1 MNLLVLKGFNN
12 YFNRKIKK
20 YSTLNDYISRCEKY
34 FRFTNINFNPN
45 DGVVTEQ
52 VLGSTNQKDSGEI
65 LNWEVDGS
73 PDYIVCYKTVP
84 GTVIVDGVEQET
96 SVDEIVSRW
105 FCLESV
111 RTRAGQYKLALKR
124 DTISDH
130 LDSILDSPCFIEKG
144 YVKHTDPLI
153 FNEENVSL
161 NQIKNY
167 KGDYPEVPLKDA
179 TGIPWLVLYIAQNSP
194 DTAKRVEGRQILD
207 TQDALDYSDLPWA
220 GIESGANM
228 SNTTQIRRIP
238 GAAQINISPIIAQ
251 YLNHIGVGRYIDSPV
266 RYNYRCAYKNND
278 WVKDTNTTNFEY
290 IGKRTYIEASWTS
303 VPVYRDVLCR
313 NGIKL
318 TPASTALKWNVN
330 EGGKVVLGYTN
341 ASGATGDGGTYN
353 NYEGVKNYFKSVCIL
368 ETKDPFGHTLPE
380 PTFVKNYLS
389 TKKTY
394 FEGNVQHAAVPG
406 QTNMEAYVGGPQSFM
421 SASTL
426 LSYNGKLVTYDNIN
440 YYRVRITRK
449 NNYSRPI
456 DYFELSDGK
465 IVPST
470 SNNLNS
476 AVRWAAGTSGGQTII
491 APTPNSENSMI
502 ETFFEHAW
510 FDVQYEKVTADLLTC
525 TIQQKGSNDR
535 LSLNDCA
542 YDMIALP
549 YGAIDFKVTK
559 DSSVLSKTSTAEAS
573 IGIARAIAAELGSA
587 LYDMQLLPYCPW
599 QAAVNDYVTNG
610 FINITGTVSPG
621 SQTLASGCWF
631 GVYKISA
638 PNETADRAN
647 TVSFGLWCPQSHGT
661 FDIPY
666 AIEMPEENSEAY
678 KVFNACKKF
687 RLVAPNYSSIFEFNP
702 LKNGG
707 VTVFNVDYNYRPFNP
722 YIHIAPTF
730 DGLYGVD
737 TNDNRG
743 LILQGDFSVGYYSDK
758 WAEYQ
763 IQNANYSNIFD
774 RQLANI
780 DANQRLEREQ
790 TRTQYGVNIATE
802 FLGLGGGLK
811 GASAGSAGGPWGALI
826 GGIAGT
832 VGGGAG
838 SIAGAVLDERWMGM
852 AQKEA
857 RSYAI
862 DMYNLNLG
870 NVKAQPYGLA
880 KSDALTENFKY
891 FPFIEEYNCTDKEVE
906 LFRYKLKYDGMTVDA
921 IGTIADYLPEGEYDF
936 QKIKGRMIMLE
947 NIVDDFHIA
956 DDIYTEV
963 NKGFYY
969 VPNYIEP
976 EGE

>member
-1 MNLLVLKGFNN
+1 MKLLVLKGFNN

-20 YSTLNDYISRCEKY
+20 YSEIDDYIANSSLSY
-34 FRFTNINFNPN
+34 TFSDINFNPN
-45 DGVVTEQ
+45 DGIITEQ
-52 VLGSTNQKDSGEI
+52 VLGSENQKETGSPTPEP

-73 PDYIVCYKTVP
+73 PDYIIAYT
-84 GTVIVDGVEQET
+84 QET
-96 SVDEIVSRW
+96 IDDTVVNTIHSRW
-105 FCLESV
+105 FVLECV
-111 RTRAGQYKLALKR
+111 RTRLGQYKLALKR
-124 DTISDH
+124 DTIADH
-130 LDSILDSPCFIEKG
+130 LEAILTNPCFIEKG

-167 KGDYPEVPLKDA
+167 KGNHPEVMLKDQ
-179 TGIPWLVLYIAQNSP
+179 TGIPWLVLYLAQNAPKDS
-194 DTAKRVEGRQILD
+194 AKSVYGKQILD
-207 TQDALDYSDLPWA
+207 TQDALDYDELPWA

-238 GAAQINISPIIAQ
+238 GACEINISPIIAQ
-251 YLNHIGVGRYIDSPV
+251 YLNHVGVGRYIDSPV
-266 RYNYRCAYKNND
+266 RYNYRCIYENGD
-278 WVKDTNTTNFEY
+278 WKKDNNTTNFTY
-290 IGKRTYIEASWTS
+290 IGRRTYIEGSWFS
-303 VPVYRDVLCR
+303 VPVYRDALCR
-313 NGIKL
+313 GGINL
-318 TPASTALKWNVN
+318 TPASTALKWNLN
-330 EGGKVVLGYTN
+330 EGGRVVTGWTDAQN
-341 ASGATGDGGTYN
+341 AGGDGGTYN
-353 NYEGVKNYFKSVCIL
+353 NYENVKKYFESISIL
-368 ETKDPFGHTLPE
+368 ETTNPFGHPLPE
-380 PTFVKNYLS
+380 NTFVKNYL
-389 TKKTY
+389 TGKKNWL
-394 FEGNVQHAAVPG
+394 EANVSHSPVPG
-406 QTNMEAYVGGPQSFM
+406 QSNMEAYVGGPQAFLP
-421 SASTL
+421 AATL
-426 LSYNGKLVTYDNIN
+426 MSYNNKLVTFDNIN
-440 YYRVRITRK
+440 YYRIRIVRQ
-449 NNYSRPI
+449 NNYTRPI
-456 DYFELSDGK
+456 DYFTLENGN
-465 IVPST
+465 IVPSAN
-470 SNNLNS
+470 NNLKSGIRWS
-476 AVRWAAGTSGGQTII
+476 AGSQGGRTIV
-491 APTPNSENSMI
+491 APNINTDNTMI

-510 FDVQYEKVTADLLTC
+510 FDIQYEKVTADLLTSS
-525 TIQQKGSNDR
+525 IQPQGSTDR

-542 YDMIALP
+542 YDMICLP

-559 DSSVLSKTSTAEAS
+559 GDSILSKTSSAEAS

-661 FDIPY
+661 FNITHT
-666 AIEMPEENSEAY
+666 IEMPEENSEAY

-780 DANQRLEREQ
+780 DSNQKLEREQ
-790 TRTQYGVNIATE
+790 TRTQYGWNIASE
-802 FLGLGGGLK
+802 FMGLGGGLK
-811 GASAGSAGGPWGALI
+811 GASAAPPGWGTLI

-832 VGGGAG
+832 VGGGVG
-838 SIAGAVLDERWMGM
+838 SIIGSKLDERWMNWRLD
-852 AQKEA
+852 EE

-880 KSDALTENFKY
+880 KSDALTENFKF
-891 FPFIEEYNCTDKEVE
+891 FPFIEEYDCTEKEVE
-906 LFRYKLKYDGMTVDA
+906 IFKSKLKYDGMTVDA
-921 IGTIADYLPEGEYDF
+921 IGTIADYLPEGDYEF
-936 QKIKGRMIMLE
+936 QKVKGRMIMIE
-947 NIVDDFHIA
+947 NIVDDFHVA

-969 VPNYIEP
+969 VPNYVEP